1 MTQHSEGA
9 ASNVVR
15 SPVSAD
21 SESMVQ
27 SRPPGA
33 TANVICPLPSPPTEA
48 DEGGGLVAAALAEPD
63 VEVVDPDDVPVEQ
76 AADASTTRAVAI
88 ARTELAFRISLQR
101 PRPPKRLQP
110 APLGVIHI
118 TV

>member
-21 SESMVQ
+21 SESMVHAP
-27 SRPPGA
+27 PPGA
-33 TANVICPLPSPPTEA
+33 TANVICPLPSRPAEA
-48 DEGGGLVAAALAEPD
+48 GWMLVAAALAEPD
-63 VEVVDPDDVPVEQ
+63 VEVVGPDEVPVEH

-88 ARTELAFRISLQR
+88 ARTEPVFRMSLQR
-101 PRPPKRLQP
+101 PRPSERLQP
-110 APLGVIHI
+110 GSFSE
-118 TV
+118 